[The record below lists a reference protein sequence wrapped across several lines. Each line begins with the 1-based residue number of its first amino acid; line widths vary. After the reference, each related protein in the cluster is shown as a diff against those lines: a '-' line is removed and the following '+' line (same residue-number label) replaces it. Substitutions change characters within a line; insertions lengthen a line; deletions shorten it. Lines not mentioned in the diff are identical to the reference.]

1 MALLARV
8 PQHSPSGAGHREGGA
23 SLPLPF
29 AVVVSLLLHALV
41 LTVTFSVTPPPAR
54 QQVQQLDVVLVNAR
68 HEKPPEK
75 ADVLAQANLDGG
87 GTTDAKDARPSTPT
101 PPSKQDIRGDALAD
115 ARRANPPPTTA
126 GEPTASET
134 APRKPD
140 AAPPARRTDESK
152 PVMKAPE
159 RPARIPPVAASK
171 PPEPEAKPRPT
182 EAAAPSSRPPLS
194 GQDLRDSV
202 AAIAKLEAQI
212 DRRLDELAKRPRKVH
227 IGTRARE
234 HRFAQYAEDWRQ
246 KVERI
251 GTLNYP
257 EAARGRVY
265 GNLVLTVS
273 IRSDGTVDR
282 IEVDRSSGHEVLD
295 KAAIEIVR
303 LAAPYAPFPPDIRN
317 DTDIIEITRTWSF
330 TNANQLKTR

>member
-8 PQHSPSGAGHREGGA
+8 PQRSPSGAASRDGSA

-29 AVVVSLLLHALV
+29 AVVVSLLLHAVV
-41 LTVTFSVTPPPAR
+41 LTITFSVTPSPR
-54 QQVQQLDVVLVNAR
+54 QPVQQLDVVLVNAR
-68 HEKPPEK
+68 HEKPPEQ

-87 GTTDAKDARPSTPT
+87 GTTDARDARPSNPT
-101 PPSKQDIRGDALAD
+101 PPRQQDVRGDALVD
-115 ARRANPPPTTA
+115 ARRASPPPPAASEPTVSEPPRQEPVADATMRSPDEPPPVMTSPQQPAKVPTATA
-126 GEPTASET
+126 GS
-134 APRKPD
+134 
-140 AAPPARRTDESK
+140 
-152 PVMKAPE
+152 
-159 RPARIPPVAASK
+159 
-171 PPEPEAKPRPT
+171 PPEPAAKPQPPET
-182 EAAAPSSRPPLS
+182 AASTPRPPLA
-194 GQDLRDSV
+194 GQDLRDSIS
-202 AAIAKLEAQI
+202 AIAKLEAQI

-257 EAARGRVY
+257 EAARGKLY

-282 IEVDRSSGHEVLD
+282 IEVDRSSGHDVLD
-295 KAAIEIVR
+295 RAAIEIVR
-303 LAAPYAPFPPDIRN
+303 LAAPYAPFPPDIRS